1 VQTKIGRHKVAL
13 ARHDRIPLNYTTA
26 REVPTHSILIM
37 DDEEIVRTLAA
48 TMFQYLGYAVTTCA
62 TGEEAIEFYKHAMS
76 SGTSYLAVVLDLTI
90 HGGMGGRDAAGQIL
104 RLDPGAMLIVSS
116 GYSNDPVMG
125 NHTSYGFHSM
135 LPKPYRLADLA
146 NVLAA
151 MFPKGEEPR
160 TQVPSDFPVIS
171 APEV

>member
-1 VQTKIGRHKVAL
+1 MAMCADKIGRHKVAL
-13 ARHDRIPLNYTTA
+13 ARHERIPLNRTTA
-26 REVPTHSILIM
+26 HQIPAHLILIM

-62 TGEEAIEFYKHAMS
+62 TGEEAIELYKHAMV
-76 SGTSYLAVVLDLTI
+76 SGACYLAVVLDLTI

-104 RLDPGAMLIVSS
+104 RLDPAAMLIVSS
-116 GYSNDPVMG
+116 GYSNDPVMAD
-125 NHTSYGFHSM
+125 HTRYGFHSM

-151 MFPKGEEPR
+151 MFPTGEEPR
-160 TQVPSDFPVIS
+160 TQVPPIFR
-171 APEV
+171 